1 MLQPGVV
8 VSCSRYVSLACCYGL
23 TATLF
28 IKSVKFHC
36 AVGRSSTLP
45 YICNISW
52 LLSCLQIWLF
62 AACRQHQSDLHLTAT
77 TRRTMSLLKTDDSV
91 SVSLSRARLN
101 EQQMDCLYNIL
112 FYRLSVFTLIP
123 PSVYPLIFFTP
134 LSFFLSSLLPSPS
147 VRFSLHF
154 VTRIT
159 LLLRHLFLCVS
170 SVRPLCRSCWVDPA
184 SLFVS
189 CGIVSTCCKL
199 RAASDWARSRSPCVH
214 DLGITAGPERCQRQ
228 HNASSVTLSGLAGVR
243 WKYY

>member
-1 MLQPGVV
+1 MTASPCLSAER
-8 VSCSRYVSLACCYGL
+8 VSTSSRWTVYITSYSTVFLFSL
-23 TATLF
+23 LF
-28 IKSVKFHC
+28 LHLFT
-36 AVGRSSTLP
+36 RSS
-45 YICNISW
+45 S
-52 LLSCLQIWLF
+52 
-62 AACRQHQSDLHLTAT
+62 
-77 TRRTMSLLKTDDSV
+77 SLL
-91 SVSLSRARLN
+91 
-101 EQQMDCLYNIL
+101 
-112 FYRLSVFTLIP
+112 F
-123 PSVYPLIFFTP
+123 

-159 LLLRHLFLCVS
+159 LSLRHLFLCVS

-199 RAASDWARSRSPCVH
+199 RAASDWARSRSPCIH